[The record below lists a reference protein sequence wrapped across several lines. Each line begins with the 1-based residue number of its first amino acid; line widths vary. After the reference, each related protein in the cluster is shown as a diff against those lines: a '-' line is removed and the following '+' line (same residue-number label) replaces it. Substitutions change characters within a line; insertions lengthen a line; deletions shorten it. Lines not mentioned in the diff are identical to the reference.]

1 METIIKIH
9 PSELNSSLINKIKRF
24 IGDKKNIDVTI
35 SLKEF
40 DPAYV
45 DTLDRSV
52 EQAESGQELI
62 TMTMEEFEAYT
73 HGKSNEKYRF
83 SGI

>member
-9 PSELNSSLINKIKRF
+9 PSELNSTLITKIKEF
-24 IGDKKNIDVTI
+24 IGNKENVDVTI

-45 DTLDRSV
+45 DTLDRSID
-52 EQAESGQELI
+52 QAESGHGLI
-62 TMTMEEFEAYT
+62 TFSMEEFVNYT
-73 HGKSNEKYRF
+73 PRKKQ
-83 SGI
+83 